1 MKSSV
6 VTWLIHCK
14 NHRLE
19 LKVHDAVNHITEAT
33 RHFQIL
39 IDWLWPQ
46 RVQKPAVFLSKCVR
60 VCLLP
65 VWKFAEMWVKRAVTH
80 QRWIPPRENKKSLKQ
95 SSFPFVYT
103 LVNKGK
109 KFPDSLSS
117 TKVLKFWIYLGT
129 VHNYSV
135 NAVLRFIIF
144 TLLWFITVS
153 KIFVCNMHICS
164 KQKGWGNRTF
174 LVVGVGCFLFTCC
187 SFCNETVC
195 WIWVLEC
202 SHGLI
207 ITISCLK
214 G

>member
-65 VWKFAEMWVKRAVTH
+65 CLEICRDVG
-80 QRWIPPRENKKSLKQ
+80 KKSSDTPEVDPSTGKQ
-95 SSFPFVYT
+95 KVIEAKQFSICLYFGKQGKEIPRFPELDKSSE
-103 LVNKGK
+103 
-109 KFPDSLSS
+109 
-117 TKVLKFWIYLGT
+117 VLNLFRYI
-129 VHNYSV
+129 HNYSV

>member
-65 VWKFAEMWVKRAVTH
+65 CLEICRDVG
-80 QRWIPPRENKKSLKQ
+80 KKSSDTPEVDPSTVKQEVIGQ

-135 NAVLRFIIF
+135 NAVLTFIIF

-187 SFCNETVC
+187 SFCNEMFC